1 MKSKTFFKIGF
12 IVCAV
17 LLFGGGGIFYIY
29 HFTCPLEP
37 SPLAPTPI
45 HTVEIESHG
54 KYLYITPVQY
64 ILVASM
70 MCTGGL
76 GIIVLGITQVVL
88 KKRNNKL
95 KPDRIIRDSHLFL

>member
-1 MKSKTFFKIGF
+1 MKSKTFFKVGF

-29 HFTCPLEP
+29 HYICPLEP
-37 SPLAPTPI
+37 SPLVPTSI
-45 HTVEIESHG
+45 YTVEIESHG
-54 KYLYITPVQY
+54 KYLYTTPAQY

-76 GIIVLGITQVVL
+76 GIIILGIIQEVL
-88 KKRNNKL
+88 EKKSGKL
-95 KPDRIIRDSHLFL
+95 KSKAEQKQ